1 MRVLF
6 FGTPEFALP
15 SLEALHRAHRV
26 VAAVTQPDRPAG
38 RGQKRTPPPV
48 AIRARELGL
57 HVLQPERLQDVR
69 EELERLRPEVG
80 VVVAYGK
87 LIPRWLL
94 DLPPHGFLNV
104 HPSLLPRYRGAS
116 PIPYAVRNGDPET
129 GVTVIRLTEE
139 LDAGPILAQQRVPV
153 DPRDTAG
160 TLEARLARVAADLL
174 VQTLEALERGD
185 IHPQPQDESAAT
197 YCGKLTKEDG
207 RIRWEDPAVSIER
220 HIRAMDPWPGAFTT
234 RGERLLK
241 IWRARVVP
249 GLGSGRP
256 GEIVRITREGFVV
269 ATGEGALEVLELQPP
284 GGRRMPAAAYV
295 RGHRVR
301 AGEVLGLDRLG

>member
-1 MRVLF
+1 M
-6 FGTPEFALP
+6 
-15 SLEALHRAHRV
+15 
-26 VAAVTQPDRPAG
+26 
-38 RGQKRTPPPV
+38 

>member
-220 HIRAMDPWPGAFTT
+220 HIRAMDPWPGAFTA
-234 RGERLLK
+234 RGGQLLK

>member
-1 MRVLF
+1 M
-6 FGTPEFALP
+6 
-15 SLEALHRAHRV
+15 
-26 VAAVTQPDRPAG
+26 TQPDRPAG

>member
-1 MRVLF
+1 M
-6 FGTPEFALP
+6 
-15 SLEALHRAHRV
+15 
-26 VAAVTQPDRPAG
+26 AAVTQPDRPAG